1 MKSTGDQETLGKSVN
16 SDEKN
21 EKTTYV
27 TVNGLEK
34 AQEDVARYSKEAIRL
49 LDELPYENEFLR
61 ELILNLIHRSA

>member
-1 MKSTGDQETLGKSVN
+1 MTGEQEVLGKPVN

-21 EKTTYV
+21 NKTTYV

-34 AQEDVARYSKEAIRL
+34 AQEDVARYSKAAIQL

-61 ELILNLIHRSA
+61 ELILHLVHRRA